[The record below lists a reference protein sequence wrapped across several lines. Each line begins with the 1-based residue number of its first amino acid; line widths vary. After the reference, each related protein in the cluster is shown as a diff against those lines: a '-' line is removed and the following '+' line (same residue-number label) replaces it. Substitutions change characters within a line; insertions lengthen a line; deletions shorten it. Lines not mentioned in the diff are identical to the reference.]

1 MVFTG
6 KDCLLKLSNLEHSL
20 NKLRYQAEIGFC
32 VAFDMPACAFI
43 ANPLSY
49 CKKPAKPMT
58 TTAPKCLIVV
68 FKLANHFV
76 LFFLA
81 ANAWIVL

>member
-32 VAFDMPACAFI
+32 VAFDMPACASI
-43 ANPLSY
+43 ANTLSY
-49 CKKPAKPMT
+49 RKKTAKPMT
-58 TTAPKCLIVV
+58 TTVPKCLIVLC
-68 FKLANHFV
+68 KLANHFA
-76 LFFLA
+76 LS
-81 ANAWIVL
+81 